1 MQEEHLED
9 AWAVG
14 KAEVKVSE
22 VVGDKPSCPS
32 AREPERHRN
41 LYTALAGRYAKI
53 SSIT

>member
-32 AREPERHRN
+32 AKEATESVHG
-41 LYTALAGRYAKI
+41 LGW
-53 SSIT
+53 